1 MHRHP
6 MFEKPGNRKAR
17 RANPVNLPVTDDLSE
32 HLLGLPYHL
41 HLTEADIAQVCEAL
55 ESACVTRH

>member
-1 MHRHP
+1 

-17 RANPVNLPVTDDLSE
+17 RANPVNLPVTDDLAE

-41 HLTEADIAQVCEAL
+41 HLTETDVEAVCEAL
-55 ESACVTRH
+55 ERACRTLQ